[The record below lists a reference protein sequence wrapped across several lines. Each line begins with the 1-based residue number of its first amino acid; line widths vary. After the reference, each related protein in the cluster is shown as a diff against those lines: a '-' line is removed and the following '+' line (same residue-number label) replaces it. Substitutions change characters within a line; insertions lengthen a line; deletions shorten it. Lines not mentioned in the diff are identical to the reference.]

1 MVCRLTLP
9 ASPTISKLAI
19 TCISAVIIGCAS
31 PVEAQI
37 IHQDHKL
44 LASDGAPGD
53 RLGDAV
59 DIDNGIVVLGAW
71 QHDELGSNSGA
82 AYLYNATT
90 GDQLRKLVADNGQ
103 ADDHFGFSVGIDDQ
117 TVAIGAN
124 GNGTVYLFDADTGD
138 QLHAISSPSKSGSK
152 LGGDG
157 FGRSLAIDAGLLI
170 VGAPF
175 DDALG
180 ANTGAAYIF
189 DATTGALLHTLI
201 ADDRAAGDGFGLSVA
216 IDGGLAIIGA
226 WNDDDLG
233 SNSGSAYIF
242 HTSTGEQLHKIT
254 ASDAQPNDWFGIAVA
269 IDQQIVGVGA
279 RMDDDLGDTSGSAY
293 LFDATTGTQLHK
305 LNAQDGAAGDLFGA
319 SIALDDG
326 LAIVGAYHDD
336 DAGINSGSAYLFDTQ
351 TGLQR
356 AKLLPEVGN
365 IDDFFGIKVAIDQG
379 VMAVGARWDQD
390 NGTAAGAGYIFDGSC
405 PADMTNDRLLDFFD
419 ISAFIDAFAEHDS
432 RADFT
437 DDGQFDFFDVSKFLD
452 LFAQHCP

>member
-1 MVCRLTLP
+1 M
-9 ASPTISKLAI
+9 
-19 TCISAVIIGCAS
+19 IIGCAS
-31 PVEAQI
+31 IAASNADAQV

-44 LASDGAPGD
+44 LADDGAPGD

-59 DIDNGIVVLGAW
+59 DIDNAIVVLGAW

-82 AYLYNATT
+82 AYLYNAAT

-103 ADDHFGFSVGIDDQ
+103 ADDHFGYSVGIDDQ

-124 GNGTVYLFDADTGD
+124 GNRTVYLFDAITGD
-138 QLHAISSPSKSGSK
+138 QLHAISSPLKSGSK
-152 LGGDG
+152 SGPNPANDG
-157 FGRSLAIDAGLLI
+157 FARSLAIDGGLLI

-189 DATTGALLHTLI
+189 DAATGALLHTLI

-216 IDGGLAIIGA
+216 IDDGLAVIGA

-233 SNSGSAYIF
+233 SNTGSAYLF
-242 HTSTGEQLHKIT
+242 NANTGQQLRKLN
-254 ASDAQPNDWFGIAVA
+254 AADAQPNDWFGICVA
-269 IDQQIVGVGA
+269 IDQQTVAVGA
-279 RMDDDLGDTSGSAY
+279 RMDDDLGDASGSAY
-293 LFDATTGTQLHK
+293 LFDASTGAQLFK

-336 DAGINSGSAYLFDTQ
+336 DAGISSGSAYLFDTH
-351 TGLQR
+351 TGLER

-365 IDDFFGIKVAIDQG
+365 IDDNFGIKAAIDQG
-379 VMAVGARWDQD
+379 VIAIGARWDQD
-390 NGTAAGAGYIFDGSC
+390 NGIAAGAGYLFELSC
-405 PADMTNDRLLDFFD
+405 PADMTNDRVLDFFD
-419 ISAFIDAFAEHDS
+419 ISAFIDAFAGHDP

-437 DDGQFDFFDVSKFLD
+437 GDGHFDFFDVSKFLD
-452 LFAQHCP
+452 HFAKSCI

>member
-1 MVCRLTLP
+1 M
-9 ASPTISKLAI
+9 
-19 TCISAVIIGCAS
+19 IIGCAS
-31 PVEAQI
+31 ISASNAYAQV

-44 LASDGAPGD
+44 LADDGSPGD

-59 DIDNGIVVLGAW
+59 DIDNAIVVLGAW

-82 AYLYNATT
+82 AYLYDAAT

-124 GNGTVYLFDADTGD
+124 GNRTVYLFDADTGD
-138 QLHAISSPSKSGSK
+138 QLLAISSPLKSGSK
-152 LGGDG
+152 SGPKSANDG

-189 DATTGALLHTLI
+189 DAATGALLHTLI

-279 RMDDDLGDTSGSAY
+279 RMDDDFGDASGSAY
-293 LFDATTGTQLHK
+293 LFDATTGTLLHK

-326 LAIVGAYHDD
+326 LAVVGAYHDD

-351 TGLQR
+351 TGLER
-356 AKLLPEVGN
+356 AKLLPEFGN
-365 IDDFFGIKVAIDQG
+365 IDDFFGIRVAIDQG
-379 VMAVGARWDQD
+379 VIAVGARWDQD
-390 NGTAAGAGYIFDGSC
+390 NGTAAGAGYLFDGSC
-405 PADMTNDRLLDFFD
+405 PADMTNDRVLDFFD
-419 ISAFIDAFAEHDS
+419 ISAFIDAFARLDP

-437 DDGQFDFFDVSKFLD
+437 EDGQFDFFDVSDFLD
-452 LFAQHCP
+452 FYAQNCP